1 MTLLKTFHLR
11 LKAKHN
17 TVVPKRVSASAVPF
31 FFALIRPSVRLYA
44 LALLLPLA
52 SPLALVSLPPAAS
65 CWLSVTVSKLRP
77 PPAAVWLP
85 FACVSSAFSVLPS
98 FYVYTILYSYKL
110 GRTAV
115 SWYTSVPQYLGCRPK
130 QHPLNLGGIPSHFT
144 PCPIYPT
151 PFLKNFLRL
160 HATVPWGKRLLNFQ
174 NEVRGDTFFLP
185 DSQHRQS
192 PCPPTLPDFSPLIPL
207 AALRSGFR

>member
-1 MTLLKTFHLR
+1 M
-11 LKAKHN
+11 
-17 TVVPKRVSASAVPF
+17 
-31 FFALIRPSVRLYA
+31 
-44 LALLLPLA
+44 
-52 SPLALVSLPPAAS
+52 
-65 CWLSVTVSKLRP
+65 
-77 PPAAVWLP
+77 
-85 FACVSSAFSVLPS
+85 
-98 FYVYTILYSYKL
+98 
-110 GRTAV
+110 
-115 SWYTSVPQYLGCRPK
+115 

-174 NEVRGDTFFLP
+174 NEVWGDAFFLP

-192 PCPPTLPDFSPLIPL
+192 PCPPTLPDFAPLIHL